1 VRKNLSTCEHVGG
14 FSICFVAVVVVV
26 VVAVVVVVVPVLD
39 KKAITQT
46 RAITNL
52 SIQ

>member
-14 FSICFVAVVVVV
+14 FSISFVVVVVV
-26 VVAVVVVVVPVLD
+26 VVAVVVVPVLD